1 MEVQTVAL
9 IDSGL
14 AILDTVI
21 FFAYF
26 YGENVGIRLIILLP
40 IINITL
46 LRLVLEDLFALSTIE
61 RLIVDEI
68 LPSE

>member
-21 FFAYF
+21 FFSYF
-26 YGENVGIRLIILLP
+26 YGENLCIRLIILLP